1 MLKLLRT
8 AAVALAAVL
17 AISLSVKAAPFD
29 AKAFGDA
36 QSANKTILIDVTAP
50 WCPVCAKQRPIIESI
65 KKEKPN
71 LIVYEVDF
79 DSAKDVLKRF
89 RVSSQSTLIVFKGAN
104 EVGRSTG
111 DTDPARIRALVGKG
125 F

>member
-1 MLKLLRT
+1 MFKILRAT
-8 AAVALAAVL
+8 TVALAAL
-17 AISLSVKAAPFD
+17 MAFALHANAAPFD
-29 AKAFGDA
+29 AKAFADA
-36 QSANKTILIDVTAP
+36 QAANKTVLIDVTAP

-65 KKEKPN
+65 KKEKPS
-71 LIVYEVDF
+71 LVVYEVDF

-104 EVGRSTG
+104 EVARSTG
-111 DTDPARIRALVGKG
+111 VTDPARIRAMVVQG